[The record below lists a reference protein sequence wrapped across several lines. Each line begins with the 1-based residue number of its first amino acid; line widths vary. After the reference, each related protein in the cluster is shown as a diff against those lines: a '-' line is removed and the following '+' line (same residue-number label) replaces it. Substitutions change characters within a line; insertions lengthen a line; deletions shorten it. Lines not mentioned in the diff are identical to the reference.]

1 VLLSPAF
8 GVLVAVVIASLRAQS
23 PAGKLQAEFEQLR
36 DRTVEAAPTR
46 PTHLQL
52 AELPK
57 RQVCPDPFM
66 SSCPTV
72 PPAIRPVTSTR

>member
-1 VLLSPAF
+1 MLLSLAF

-23 PAGKLQAEFEQLR
+23 PAEKLQAEFEQLR

-52 AELPK
+52 A
-57 RQVCPDPFM
+57 DG
-66 SSCPTV
+66 SAGNPTGDEH
-72 PPAIRPVTSTR
+72 ALDRAVTPSWR